1 MADRFYSEVK
11 LMGLKHEFTVCIS
24 SGLNEEWQLPFKL
37 LMLSSS
43 NHKQNHIGVLMRR
56 DQVQL

>member
-24 SGLNEEWQLPFKL
+24 GLNEEWQLPFKL
-37 LMLSSS
+37 LMLFVS
-43 NHKQNHIGVLMRR
+43 NHKRNHIRVLMRR
-56 DQVQL
+56 DQVQF